1 MASLPPD
8 DDGSDLD
15 DVFSALPP
23 VAVKPKRKAKAKAKA
38 STKVATRKPK
48 QEKKKKNEI
57 KKSEGRRC
65 CSRK

>member
-38 STKVATRKPK
+38 STQVATRKPK